1 MGKTKETNKKRG
13 GLRNSNA
20 FWIVVSLVIAVI
32 VWVYYTSNYSSAIT
46 RTFYGVEVTYS
57 GEDTMRD
64 SLSLI
69 ISEEENT
76 TVTVTLSGS
85 RRELGKLTS
94 SDLKAVV
101 NLSSVTRAGYRTMA
115 YTLSYP
121 SSVNSSNIEVVSQS
135 PQTVGLQISKLATK
149 VVEFTGSF
157 VGTVADGYAIDSDLM
172 TFDPSYVTV
181 IGPEEELEQIAAAQV
196 IVDRDDVS
204 TTFSVA
210 ANYTFVNSDGEALSF
225 DDLTVDTESVTV
237 SVPVSMVKTVAL
249 DVSLVDGGGATSDNV
264 IKTITPT
271 TITLAGDTA
280 TLESI
285 NTITLAT
292 IDLSDFLSF
301 PTTEY
306 TIVLPDGVECISG
319 ETTATVS
326 LEFTGLESAV
336 FSVTNLSYINLPE
349 GYTASILTANLVV
362 TIRAS
367 SDTLSQISANN
378 IRAVA
383 DLTDVTTTSRVP
395 VTIYVDG
402 FDDAGAVGD
411 YIIYIQIAEEE
422 VDDQS

>member
-1 MGKTKETNKKRG
+1 MGNKKETNKKTG
-13 GLRNSNA
+13 GLRGSNI
-20 FWIVVSLVIAVI
+20 FWAILSLLIAVV

-46 RTFYGVEVTYS
+46 RTFYGVEVTYT

-76 TVTVTLSGS
+76 TVAVTLSGS

-94 SDLKAVV
+94 SGLKAVV
-101 NLSSVTRAGYRTMA
+101 NLSGVTRAGYRTMA

-121 SSVNSSNIEVVSQS
+121 SSVNSNSIEVVSQS

-172 TFDPSYVTV
+172 TFDPSYVTI
-181 IGPEEELEQIAAAQV
+181 IGPEEELEQISAAQV
-196 IVDRDDVS
+196 LVDRDDVS
-204 TTFSVA
+204 TTFTVT
-210 ANYTFVNSDGEALSF
+210 ANYTFVNSAGEAPSF

-237 SVPVSMVKTVAL
+237 TVPVSMVKTVAL
-249 DVSLVDGGGATSDNV
+249 DVALVDGGGATSDNV

-280 TLESI
+280 TLENI

-292 IDLSDFLSF
+292 IDLSDYLGF

-306 TIVLPDGVECISG
+306 TIVLPDGVECLSG

-336 FSVTNLSYINLPE
+336 FSVTNLSYINLPS
-349 GYTASILTANLVV
+349 GYTASILTQNLVV
-362 TIRAS
+362 TIRAA
-367 SDTLSQISANN
+367 SDVLSQISANN

-402 FDDAGAVGD
+402 FDGAGAVGD
-411 YIIYIQIAEEE
+411 YIIYIQIAAEE
-422 VDDQS
+422 VEDQS